1 MKNFV
6 IIVAAAASNV
16 GSCSP
21 AFAQNTNQPDDDL
34 PGRII
39 YEENCAACHDN
50 PADTRA
56 ASFETL
62 TGMTGE
68 QI

>member
-1 MKNFV
+1 MKLTMR
-6 IIVAAAASNV
+6 VATATIALLA
-16 GSCSP
+16 GSAFSP

-50 PADTRA
+50 PAD
-56 ASFETL
+56 
-62 TGMTGE
+62 
-68 QI
+68 